1 MKLPVGLLQR
11 AGPLPVVLGFTDGLL
26 TALTLAAGRLTT
38 AEQGVTAGLALRI
51 AAGAL
56 ASGAFVFFVARY
68 AQLRGELIRAERQL
82 NLTSHGRL
90 AASTLG
96 MVVLREGLFSAFIS
110 SVASFLG
117 ALVPLLV
124 AAGFPHY
131 RWVSIVAAETTL
143 ALLGGGLAH
152 SLHGRPFSWAVG
164 LVLGGGALSLIGAY
178 LRIV

>member
-1 MKLPVGLLQR
+1 MKFPIWIFERGSLLP
-11 AGPLPVVLGFTDGLL
+11 AVLGFTDGLL

-38 AEQGVTAGLALRI
+38 AERYVTVGLALRI

-68 AQLRGELIRAERQL
+68 AQLRAELIGAERQL
-82 NLTSHGRL
+82 NLTSHGQL
-90 AASTLG
+90 AATMLG
-96 MVVLREGLFSAFIS
+96 KVVLQVGLIAAFIS

-124 AAGFPHY
+124 AAGFPHH
-131 RWVSIVAAETTL
+131 RWASIVAAEVTL
-143 ALLGGGLAH
+143 ALLGSGLAK
-152 SLHGRPFSWAVG
+152 SLHGRPFSWAIG